1 MPHQCHGHSHGT
13 HNGSTTADLFTNAN
27 TIIGGATSFLSMLFF
42 VARAI
47 DTFSHSE
54 EKFAGMS
61 YPAMAAGFII
71 ALYAAVGS
79 TISHRALNKGNQETE
94 SHHHAAPDQ
103 VATHT
108 ESERADERSN
118 DPQEALLHPHATNT
132 KTLTN
137 WQRLILL
144 GDFIGHA
151 SDVAS
156 PILFMMLFAFE
167 MEQYQKG
174 ILYAGCFG
182 LGLFGSV
189 ASVRTCRNALLTA
202 NQTAENSVD
211 THEQD
216 AHDHAHHCHG
226 HGHSHA

>member
-27 TIIGGATSFLSMLFF
+27 TVIGGATSFLSMLFF

-47 DTFSHSE
+47 DTFSNTE
-54 EKFAGMS
+54 KKFAGMS

-79 TISHRALNKGNQETE
+79 TISHRALNKGNQTE
-94 SHHHAAPDQ
+94 VESPHHEESDH
-103 VATHT
+103 VVTHT
-108 ESERADERSN
+108 ESERTDEHSSN
-118 DPQEALLHPHATNT
+118 VEAPLLQPHTPTA
-132 KTLTN
+132 KGLTH
-137 WQRLILL
+137 WQRIILL

-189 ASVRTCRNALLTA
+189 ASVRTCRNALLSA
-202 NQTAENSVD
+202 NQHEITENATH
-211 THEQD
+211 THEG
-216 AHDHAHHCHG
+216 HDGHG
-226 HGHSHA
+226 HGCHGHSHA